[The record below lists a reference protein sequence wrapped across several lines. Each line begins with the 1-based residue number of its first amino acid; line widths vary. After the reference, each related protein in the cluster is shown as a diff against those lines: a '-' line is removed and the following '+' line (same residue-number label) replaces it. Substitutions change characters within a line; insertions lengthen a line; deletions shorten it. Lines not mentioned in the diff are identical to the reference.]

1 MANHLT
7 SKVKVNLSHFALAGL
22 FFRDV
27 PLEITR
33 TLLVEKI
40 PEHMCKEDLVK
51 RHFREAYPA
60 LTVTSV
66 RLAYDVRE
74 LMQVS
79 QKLRDANDAI
89 KEAKKHNENH
99 PEQPLMM
106 KPVSCSR
113 FCHVLCFCT
122 EKVSI
127 FSCFIKQGAEF
138 FCLNSNKKN
147 FQKIT

>member
-1 MANHLT
+1 MLNPNSEGILDVII
-7 SKVKVNLSHFALAGL
+7 SLAGL

-66 RLAYDVRE
+66 RLAYDAYA
-74 LMQVS
+74 S
-79 QKLRDANDAI
+79 F
-89 KEAKKHNENH
+89 
-99 PEQPLMM
+99 
-106 KPVSCSR
+106 S
-113 FCHVLCFCT
+113 
-122 EKVSI
+122 KVKG
-127 FSCFIKQGAEF
+127 CK
-138 FCLNSNKKN
+138 
-147 FQKIT
+147 